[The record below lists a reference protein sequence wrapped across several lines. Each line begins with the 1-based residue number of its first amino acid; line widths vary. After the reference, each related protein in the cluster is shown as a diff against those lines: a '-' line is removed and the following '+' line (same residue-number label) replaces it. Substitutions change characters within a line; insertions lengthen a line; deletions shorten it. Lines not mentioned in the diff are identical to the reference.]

1 MNKVQARKEKL
12 AKELSRVQLPT
23 GKESVFCWTVGSELQ
38 ISGVS
43 VKNYLNGKIGDG
55 YLGEEIL
62 TAFKK
67 MNMVSAK

>member
-1 MNKVQARKEKL
+1 MNTVQVRKEKL
-12 AKELSRVQLPT
+12 AKELSKVKLPT
-23 GKESVFCWTVGSELQ
+23 GKESIFCWSVGKELQ

-62 TAFKK
+62 SAFKK
-67 MNMVSAK
+67 MKMA

>member
-1 MNKVQARKEKL
+1 MNNVQLRKEKL
-12 AKELSRVQLPT
+12 AKELSKVQLPT
-23 GKESVFCWTVGSELQ
+23 GKESISCWAVGNQLQ

>member
-1 MNKVQARKEKL
+1 MNNVQLRKEKL
-12 AKELSRVQLPT
+12 AKELSKVQLPT
-23 GKESVFCWTVGSELQ
+23 GKESISCWAVGNQLQ

-62 TAFKK
+62 SAFKK
-67 MNMVSAK
+67 MKMA

>member
-1 MNKVQARKEKL
+1 MDNVQLRKEKL
-12 AKELSRVQLPT
+12 AKELSKVQLPS
-23 GKESVFCWTVGSELQ
+23 GKESIFCWSVGSELQ
-38 ISGVS
+38 VSGTS

-62 TAFKK
+62 SIFKK